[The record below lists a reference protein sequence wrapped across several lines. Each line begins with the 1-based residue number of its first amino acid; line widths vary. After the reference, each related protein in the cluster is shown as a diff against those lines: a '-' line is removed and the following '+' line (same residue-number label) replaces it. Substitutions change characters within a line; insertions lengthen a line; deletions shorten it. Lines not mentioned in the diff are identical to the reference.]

1 MDKYFTIG
9 EISKLFNLPIKT
21 LRYYDERGLV
31 KPAYINKENNYR
43 YYSVEQF
50 IVFDVIKNSKM
61 MGMSLEEIKSIID
74 VNLSL
79 ENTLDLIDKQ
89 TKLLEKRIS
98 ELSQIKNSMERV
110 RNNIVD
116 ALKYNNN
123 AIFTK
128 YNEERKYI
136 SYGIMSKT
144 VDELEINLRK
154 VILDIENKRKE
165 VYSSFGT
172 STSFE
177 LFKSENK
184 IVSNDI
190 RYFIEYDEDIDNYDI
205 LPKGQY
211 LCIVLDDNSN
221 NKEPYYR
228 KLVDYIIDNNIEIAG
243 DFNETWIFPRIWHE
257 KKEVTLVKIEIL
269 IK

>member
-61 MGMSLEEIKSIID
+61 MGMSLEQIKSMID
-74 VNLSL
+74 VNISL
-79 ENTLDLIDKQ
+79 ENTINLIDKQ
-89 TKLLEKRIS
+89 TKLLEEKIL
-98 ELSQIKNSMERV
+98 ELSQIKNSMEKV
-110 RNNIVD
+110 YNNIVD
-116 ALKYNNN
+116 ALKYKENNVF
-123 AIFTK
+123 IE

-136 SYGIMSKT
+136 SYKFISKT
-144 VDELEINLRK
+144 VDELEVNLRK

-172 STSFE
+172 SIDFE
-177 LFKSENK
+177 LFNNENK
-184 IVSNDI
+184 IVNKDI
-190 RYFIEYDEDIDNYDI
+190 RYFIEGDDEIEDYDTLPQGNY
-205 LPKGQY
+205 LS
-211 LCIVLDDNSN
+211 IVLDDNSN
-221 NKEPYYR
+221 NKEPYYS
-228 KLVDYIIDNNIEIAG
+228 KLVEYIRDNNIEVAS
-243 DFNETWIFPRIWHE
+243 DFNEIWIFPRIGE
-257 KKEVTLVKIEIL
+257 GKKEATLVKVEIL

>member
-9 EISKLFNLPIKT
+9 EISKLFNLQIKT

-50 IVFDVIKNSKM
+50 IVFDVIKNSKK
-61 MGMSLEEIKSIID
+61 MGMSLEEIKSMID
-74 VNLSL
+74 INLSL
-79 ENTLDLIDKQ
+79 ENTIDLIDKQ
-89 TKLLEKRIS
+89 TKLLEKRIF
-98 ELSQIKNSMERV
+98 ELSQIKDSMEKV
-110 RNNIVD
+110 HYNIVD
-116 ALKYNNN
+116 ALKYDNN
-123 AIFTK
+123 AFIK
-128 YNEERKYI
+128 YNQERKYI
-136 SYGIMSKT
+136 SYDFISKT

-177 LFKSENK
+177 FFKNENK
-184 IVSNDI
+184 IVNNDI
-190 RYFIEYDEDIDNYDI
+190 RYFIECDDGIDNYDV
-205 LPKGQY
+205 LPKGNY
-211 LCIVLDDNSN
+211 LSILLDDNSN
-221 NKEPYYR
+221 NKEQYYR
-228 KLVDYIIDNNIEIAG
+228 KLVNYIIDNNIDVVG
-243 DFNETWIFPRIWHE
+243 DFNETWIFPRIGQD
-257 KKEVTLVKIEIL
+257 KKEVTLVRIEIL